1 MRSLSEFFFFFFPE
15 IQKRDHLMLED
26 GASRKFVVESVFLR
40 VRTELPVSS
49 FFLLIVQHP
58 GQEGS

>member
-1 MRSLSEFFFFFFPE
+1 MFVK
-15 IQKRDHLMLED
+15 IQERDHFMLED
-26 GASRKFVVESVFLR
+26 GPLGKFVIESEFMR
-40 VRTELPVSS
+40 VHTELPVSS